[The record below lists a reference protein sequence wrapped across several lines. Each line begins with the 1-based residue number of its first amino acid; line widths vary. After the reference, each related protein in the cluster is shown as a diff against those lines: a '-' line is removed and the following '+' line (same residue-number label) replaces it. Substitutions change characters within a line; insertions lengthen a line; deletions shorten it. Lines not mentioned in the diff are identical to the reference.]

1 MNVTTKLANNILNSK
16 SAVYLTKPNAATAA
30 ATIALVSNL
39 TKDAVNCYYYVVQ
52 SLTNDRIPE
61 DKRKFVAGLDLSNG
75 ILNVITQTG
84 VGIILPIITNNIFEK
99 KVVPKYFSKEAMA
112 NMYKKLKPNIPLSGF
127 EEKLLK
133 NKAFAKVGLS
143 VISTLVGTQVIAK
156 RIIVPLIATPL
167 ASYFKTK
174 FEQMEGKDKKY
185 QDSVTFEN
193 KENIIQKNKNIPKC
207 FQSFMQ

>member
-16 SAVYLTKPNAATAA
+16 SAVYLTKPNAAAAA

-52 SLTNDRIPE
+52 SLSNDRIPE
-61 DKRKFVAGLDLSNG
+61 EKRKFVAGLDLSNG

-84 VGIILPIITNNIFEK
+84 VGIVLPIMTNKIFEK
-99 KVVPKYFSKEAMA
+99 NVVPKYFSKEAMS

-167 ASYFKTK
+167 ASYFKVK
-174 FEQMEGKDKKY
+174 FEQMEGKDKKF
-185 QDSVTFEN
+185 QDSVTFA
-193 KENIIQKNKNIPKC
+193 KKDDITHKNKNIPKC